1 MMKKIKLL
9 LSVFIAICTL
19 NSCTD
24 EVDPQGTNYVT
35 FEDDSY
41 SFGVDLGSENTNAIK
56 IYAANITA
64 TDRTIGVAVIAA
76 STTLDAAAY
85 TVPTTV
91 TIPAN
96 SNVGTISV
104 SVSDLGISADGETLS
119 IGLEAAAGLYVGG
132 NMTVNVRQV
141 CPYNEV
147 NINIAFDS
155 YPEEVYWKLE
165 NSSGTIVAENVLGSY
180 DGMSGSVDVVLCLT
194 DDTYTFSVTDVYAD
208 GAGAISITSGTTV
221 LFSTNG
227 VYGAGVS
234 GSFTF

>member
-1 MMKKIKLL
+1 MKKIKLL

-132 NMTVNVRQV
+132 NITVNVRQV

-194 DDTYTFSVTDVYAD
+194 DDTYTFSVTDAYSD
-208 GAGAISITSGTTV
+208 GGGAISITSGTTV

>member
-132 NMTVNVRQV
+132 NITVNVRQV

-194 DDTYTFSVTDVYAD
+194 DDTYTFSVTDAYSD
-208 GAGAISITSGTTV
+208 GGGAISITSGTTV

>member
-1 MMKKIKLL
+1 MKKIKLL

-194 DDTYTFSVTDVYAD
+194 DDTYTFSVTDAYSD
-208 GAGAISITSGTTV
+208 GAGAISITSGTTA